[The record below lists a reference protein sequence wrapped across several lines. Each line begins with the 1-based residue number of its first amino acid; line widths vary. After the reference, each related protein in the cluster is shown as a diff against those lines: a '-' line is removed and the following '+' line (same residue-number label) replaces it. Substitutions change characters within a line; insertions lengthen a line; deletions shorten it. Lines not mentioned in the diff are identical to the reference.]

1 MSDKTIPFSVT
12 INGEKELMVAPS
24 AVTDLDIL
32 HDVDQLYH
40 VLEQQKAYKAEI
52 VDTNFADKTFVIK
65 VNGNPYSVKIAD
77 KYDRLI
83 KEIGLTIGQGAKA
96 NHIKSPMPGLVLSI
110 NVAVGDTLKKGETVL
125 ILEAMKMENLIKAPA
140 DVVVK
145 SIKINQG
152 QAVEKGQLLVEFE

>member
-1 MSDKTIPFSVT
+1 MPDKTIPFSVT
-12 INGEKELMVAPS
+12 INGEKELMVSPS
-24 AVTDLDIL
+24 AVEELDVL

-40 VLEQQKAYKAEI
+40 ILDQQKAYKAEV
-52 VDTNFADKTFVIK
+52 VDKNFADKTFVIK
-65 VNGNPYSVKIAD
+65 VNGNAYTVKIAD

-83 KEIGLTIGQGAKA
+83 KEIGMTIGQGTKA
-96 NHIKSPMPGLVLSI
+96 NNIKSPMPGLVLSI

-140 DVVVK
+140 DVMVK